1 MAVDDVS
8 FTIEPGQ
15 TLCLVGESGCGKSTT
30 GRMTAGLLEP
40 SQGRVLYGDKEVD
53 ALPEEEKRRFRLVE
67 PDTQRDADP
76 ERALAA
82 PQAREV
88 ALRAPEQDP
97 RVARDG
103 RADAP

>member
-40 SQGRVLYGDKEVD
+40 SEGRVLYGDKEVD
-53 ALPEEEKRRFRLVE
+53 ALPEEEKRRFR
-67 PDTQRDADP
+67 
-76 ERALAA
+76 RAV
-82 PQAREV
+82 QIIH
-88 ALRAPEQDP
+88 QDP
-97 RVARDG
+97 YASLNPIRNVNQILSAPC
-103 RADAP
+103 DATSS